1 MKLITAIVQPHRAD
15 EVKEALAAAGIA
27 GLTVTEVQGY
37 GAQKG
42 HAEVYRGAE
51 YQVDFRPK
59 IRIDVVVADADLDAT
74 LDLVIAAARTGRI
87 GDGKV
92 WATDLVEVARVR
104 TGERGEAAL

>member
-15 EVKEALAAAGIA
+15 DVKEALAAAGIV

-42 HAEVYRGAE
+42 HSEVYRGAE
-51 YQVDFRPK
+51 YRTDFRPK
-59 IRIDVVVADADLDAT
+59 VRVDVVVADADLDGVI
-74 LDLVIAAARTGRI
+74 DLIIDAARSGRI

-104 TGERGEAAL
+104 TGERGEAAI